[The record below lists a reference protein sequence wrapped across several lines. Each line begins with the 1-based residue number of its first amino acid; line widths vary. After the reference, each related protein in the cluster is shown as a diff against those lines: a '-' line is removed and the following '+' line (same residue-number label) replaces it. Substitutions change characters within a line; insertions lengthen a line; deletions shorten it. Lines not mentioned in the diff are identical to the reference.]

1 MMRWMTI
8 IPALFFALGLAAEE
22 PPEII
27 KDTTD
32 RIIELIEENRETY
45 EADAERMREDVRE
58 VLMPRIDTLYS
69 ARLVLGRHGRGRD
82 EDEVLEFADA
92 LAEQLLRRYA
102 SALLEYDLRDRL
114 EILPMSGENTER
126 MTRVRTRIQ
135 LDGSSRAPMDYVFRK
150 TDDEWLVFDVI
161 VEGISYVATFRNQIG
176 EEIRRHGFDGLMERL
191 RKGEIELEVEED
203 NAE

>member
-1 MMRWMTI
+1 MMRWMAS
-8 IPALFFALGLAAEE
+8 IPALFLAMGLAAEE

-27 KDTTD
+27 EDTTTRMID
-32 RIIELIEENRETY
+32 LIEENRALY
-45 EADAERMREDVRE
+45 EEDAERMREDIRE

-82 EDEVLEFADA
+82 EDEILEFADA

-102 SALLEYDLRDRL
+102 TALLEYDLRDRL
-114 EILPMSGENTER
+114 EILPMTGDNTER
-126 MTRVRTRIQ
+126 MTRVRTRIR
-135 LDGSSRAPMDYVFRK
+135 LDGGNRAPMDYVFRK
-150 TDDEWLVFDVI
+150 TEGEWLVFDVI

-191 RKGEIELEVEED
+191 SRGEIDLDVEDE
-203 NAE
+203 A

>member
-1 MMRWMTI
+1 MMRWMAS
-8 IPALFFALGLAAEE
+8 IPALLFALGLAAEE

-27 KDTTD
+27 EDTTY
-32 RIIELIEENRETY
+32 RIIELIEENRAVY
-45 EADAERMREDVRE
+45 EEDAERMREDIRE
-58 VLMPRIDTLYS
+58 ILMPRIDTLHS
-69 ARLVLGRHGRGRD
+69 ARLVLGRHGRGVD
-82 EDEVLEFADA
+82 EDDVLEFADA

-114 EILPMSGENTER
+114 EILPMSGDNTER
-126 MTRVRTRIQ
+126 MTRVRTRIR

-150 TDDEWLVFDVI
+150 TEGEWLVFDVI

-191 RKGEIELEVEED
+191 REGEIELDLEE
-203 NAE
+203 ES

>member
-1 MMRWMTI
+1 MMMRWIAI
-8 IPALFFALGLAAEE
+8 IPAALLAFSLSAKE

-27 KDTTD
+27 EDTTN
-32 RIIELIEENRETY
+32 RVIELVENNREIY
-45 EADAERMREDVRE
+45 EQDAERMRDDIRE
-58 VLMPRIDTLYS
+58 VLMPTIDTVYS
-69 ARLVLGRHGRGRD
+69 ARLVLGRHGRGR
-82 EDEVLEFADA
+82 EPEELKEFSDA

-114 EILPMSGENTER
+114 EILPLSGDNTER

-135 LDGSSRAPMDYVFRK
+135 LDGSNRAPMDYVFRK
-150 TDDEWLVFDVI
+150 TDGEWRVFDVI

-191 RKGEIELEVEED
+191 RRGEIELEVDE
-203 NAE
+203 